1 MLLQGLWNTK
11 QLIGIQVL
19 YSTGYYQEYP
29 NATDIVMFVASCAH
43 AHTLWQE
50 SVQGSSFG

>member
-19 YSTGYYQEYP
+19 YSTGYYQEFP
-29 NATDIVMFVASCAH
+29 NATDIVMFVASRAH